1 MKLFR
6 LIISWGYGLVV
17 AVRNFLYDEQ
27 IRHSSVVK
35 IPTICVGNLA
45 VGGTGKTPHT
55 EYIVQLLQRHGYR
68 VAVLSRGYKRK
79 TSGFVIADS
88 HATADTI
95 GDEPL
100 QMYLDLP
107 GTVVAVCEKRVQGIC
122 KLQQLYPDLDVVVLD
137 DAFQHRRLQCGY
149 YILLT
154 AADNLYVNDHLL
166 PYGRLR
172 EQANGALRAN
182 AVVVTKCPDSI
193 RPIDKRVI
201 DASLRLPTYQH
212 LFFSRMNYGNL
223 QPAFQENEQTGNRTL
238 LKTFRK
244 PLVLSG
250 IALPVYLLN
259 HIESVC
265 GKAVSLAFKD
275 HHRYTPKD
283 MRSLLALWQREKCD
297 VIITTAKDAAR
308 LRTLSCFPEELKTHT
323 FVLPIEADFCEFEES
338 FNNQIIHY
346 VTENNR
352 NRKLPA
358 VTNENTTQSRYN
370 SRNRSRQP
378 CHTDYRPSGIS
389 V

>member
-6 LIISWGYGLVV
+6 LIISWGYGLVI

-27 IRHSSVVK
+27 LLHSSVVK

-55 EYIVQLLQRHGYR
+55 EYIVHLLQRHGYR

-172 EQANGALRAN
+172 EQAYGALRAN
-182 AVVVTKCPDSI
+182 AVVVTKCPDGI
-193 RPIDKRVI
+193 QPIDKRVI

-223 QPAFQENEQTGNRTL
+223 RPAFQENEQTGNRTL
-238 LKTFRK
+238 LETFRK

-250 IALPVYLLN
+250 IALPAYLLN
-259 HIESVC
+259 HVELIC
-265 GKAVSLAFKD
+265 GKAVSLTFKD
-275 HHRYTPKD
+275 HHRYTPKN
-283 MRSLLALWQREKCD
+283 MQSLLALWQREKCD
-297 VIITTAKDAAR
+297 AIITTAKDAAR
-308 LRTLSCFPEELKTHT
+308 LRTLSYFPEELKIHT

-370 SRNRSRQP
+370 SRNRSGQP